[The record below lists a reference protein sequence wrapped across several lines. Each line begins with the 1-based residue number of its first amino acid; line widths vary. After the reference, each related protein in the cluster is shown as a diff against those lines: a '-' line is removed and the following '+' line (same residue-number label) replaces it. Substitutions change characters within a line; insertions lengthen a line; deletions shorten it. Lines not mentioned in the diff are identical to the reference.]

1 MFASFYIFIFVIAAY
16 GIVWYGISMYFAF
29 LLAILVG
36 GWHMTEYR
44 KEEGEGNENMV
55 RFFGAIIFFCITSAY
70 FFASSVPHGWANL
83 KAAGFNEF
91 KNGSLTQEEGIFS
104 SHPDYFTILT
114 TLNIE
119 SEKTI
124 FTTTLQKIKNPTL
137 KKILESNLGGEQK
150 LGKLQQILSE
160 IMRTDLTKLG
170 LSQMDVLSLQAEAR
184 ATLGTLYKTVLYPN
198 KDIKN
203 TAGIYR
209 IGTFLTYFIDNNRSR
224 YYDDSLVTQFG
235 KYFYDEDPNIT
246 VSRMEKLGLKYFIV
260 DLNAATIDK
269 DPRHD
274 LTKRFE
280 NLLKTFRSD
289 KLELIQTD
297 SLCLQIALEE
307 KDPATYLTYAGVNYE
322 SYKIDGE

>member
-1 MFASFYIFIFVIAAY
+1 M
-16 GIVWYGISMYFAF
+16 
-29 LLAILVG
+29 
-36 GWHMTEYR
+36 
-44 KEEGEGNENMV
+44 
-55 RFFGAIIFFCITSAY
+55 IFFCIVSTY

-104 SHPDYFTILT
+104 SHPDYFTILA
-114 TLNIE
+114 TLNIG
-119 SEKTI
+119 SEKTVFDSTMSAI
-124 FTTTLQKIKNPTL
+124 RNPTL
-137 KKILESNLGGEQK
+137 KKILASNLNGEQN

-160 IMRTDLTKLG
+160 VTRTDLTKLG
-170 LSQMDVLSLQAEAR
+170 LSQMDTISLQSEAR
-184 ATLGTLYKTVLYPN
+184 ALLGNLYETILYPS
-198 KDIKN
+198 KDMKN

-235 KYFYDEDPNIT
+235 KYFYDTNPDIT
-246 VSRMEKLGLKYFIV
+246 IGRMEKLGLKYLLV

-274 LTKRFE
+274 LTRRFE
-280 NLLKTFRSD
+280 NLLQTFRSD

-297 SLCLQIALEE
+297 SICLQIALEE
-307 KDPATYLTYAGVNYE
+307 KDPVTYMTYAGVNYE
-322 SYKIDGE
+322 SYKKDGK